1 MANKQ
6 QQVTLSER
14 AVPDDLVYYGLR
26 WSGYSGLA
34 RESNLIGE
42 MRIGD
47 QYDRISRIFLL
58 YTRGSGSDLMVFFT
72 VNGQGDF
79 KL

>member
-6 QQVTLSER
+6 QQVTSR
-14 AVPDDLVYYGLR
+14 HIGAGCARRFSILR
-26 WSGYSGLA
+26 SGYSGLA

-72 VNGQGDF
+72 VNGQGDL